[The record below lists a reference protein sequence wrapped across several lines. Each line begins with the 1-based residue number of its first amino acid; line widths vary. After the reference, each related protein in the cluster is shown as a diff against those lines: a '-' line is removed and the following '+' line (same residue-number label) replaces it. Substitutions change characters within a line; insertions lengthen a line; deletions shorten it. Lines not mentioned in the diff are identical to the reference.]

1 MRLLVALDSVAT
13 IALGLTAFP
22 AMAQG
27 PPLRF
32 ELTPYGGYRI
42 GGEFELQDSDDV
54 DSDDGTD
61 LDLHEGNA
69 EGLILNIRTAAGNTQ
84 WEVLYAH
91 QRTEV
96 ETQPSFVGGPLLDID
111 VEYWQFGGTYLLDAN
126 SDTAVPF
133 VALTAGISRFE
144 PGLNDVD
151 AEHYWSGSIGGGVQ
165 LRANRRVGIRIEGR
179 AFASLVDS
187 DSALFCVSTPEVAG
201 CALSVKGTAL
211 YQLEARVGVVFRF

>member
-1 MRLLVALDSVAT
+1 
-13 IALGLTAFP
+13 
-22 AMAQG
+22 MAQG